1 MSIRLPSAISA
12 PLSCHASRSNAVSAC
27 ASACGPKT
35 SVRLFMPGTTSMTP
49 AHSDAREAIAQMRC
63 WQVKVA
69 GGGTS
74 HNSASSPSR

>member
-1 MSIRLPSAISA
+1 
-12 PLSCHASRSNAVSAC
+12 
-27 ASACGPKT
+27 
-35 SVRLFMPGTTSMTP
+35 MPGTTSMTP
-49 AHSDAREAIAQMRC
+49 AHPDAREAIAQMRC